1 MSDGVHNLTER
12 ESRVARRLYRLFR
25 IERAG
30 GFERRP
36 IEIARQLIDRRGRLI
51 DELIRL
57 DAERR
62 SLVGPDTVALDA
74 ALGKLAREVYEAQ
87 ARCTTRIEAI
97 GDELARRRSA
107 GGVTGLRGGTAG
119 RLLGQG

>member
-1 MSDGVHNLTER
+1 MSNRARELTER

-36 IEIARQLIDRRGRLI
+36 IEIARRLIDRRGRLI
-51 DELIRL
+51 NELIQL

-62 SLVGPDTVALDA
+62 SLVGPDTLELDA
-74 ALGKLAREVYEAQ
+74 SLGSLAREVYEAQ
-87 ARCTTRIEAI
+87 ARCTARIEAI
-97 GDELARRRSA
+97 GDELVRRRSA
-107 GGVTGLRGGTAG
+107 GGVTGLRGSAG
-119 RLLGQG
+119 GQLLGQG